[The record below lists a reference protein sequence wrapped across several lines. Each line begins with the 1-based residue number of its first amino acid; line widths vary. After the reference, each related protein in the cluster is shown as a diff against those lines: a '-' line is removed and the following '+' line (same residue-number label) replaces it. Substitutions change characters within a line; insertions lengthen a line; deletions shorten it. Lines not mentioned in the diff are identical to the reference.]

1 MENKIIDL
9 DGLTRYDTKIKDYV
23 NTVIEE
29 AAPEIISDS
38 EIGDLF
44 EQDILENRYV
54 PQEAIQEALET
65 EY

>member
-1 MENKIIDL
+1 MNNKIIDL
-9 DGLTRYDTKIKDYV
+9 DALTRYDEKIKE
-23 NTVIEE
+23 VIDEKTTLE
-29 AAPEIISDS
+29 TISDS
-38 EIGDLF
+38 GIGDLF

>member
-1 MENKIIDL
+1 MNNKIIDL
-9 DGLTRYDTKIKDYV
+9 DALTRYDEKIKE
-23 NTVIEE
+23 VIDEKTTLE
-29 AAPEIISDS
+29 SISDT

>member
-1 MENKIIDL
+1 MNNKIIDL
-9 DGLTRYDTKIKDYV
+9 DALTRYDEKIKE
-23 NTVIEE
+23 VIDEKTTLE
-29 AAPEIISDS
+29 TISDS